1 MPVQRPDENQEWAI
15 QEWAIQEW
23 DTDESDRALG
33 EEPAGDLQL
42 TEEFCRTS
50 VIRR

>member
-1 MPVQRPDENQEWAI
+1 MPVQRPDED

-33 EEPAGDLQL
+33 DEPAGDLQL
-42 TEEFCRTS
+42 TEEFCS
-50 VIRR
+50 P